1 MTTDKKMSDS
11 RDPLIHAD
19 SLPFPPRNEPAPSR
33 TADFRAAPSNPGKQ
47 DPAFDPWLLW
57 VTARRCWTWAVPLGC
72 VLAASAAYIVF
83 VQFVPEYKATHTLE
97 VNQDHVVFRDVLPT
111 GVLARTERQWITN
124 PLVLDP
130 VLADPRVRGAVT
142 LQNPETA
149 EQNLR
154 KNLEVADGGTKSLL
168 LISYV
173 DPDREAAAEVCNAV
187 VDSYLRL
194 RRTIDDRRVADLES
208 WIAPSI
214 EDWTAEMENH
224 QDRIRQISRHLF
236 GHAPDERVAALEQDL
251 SGLQG
256 LRRTLADKRV
266 QQELLRA
273 ELERKRV
280 VDAAWESALVP
291 IPDEPPPVEYEP
303 AIPSERAIAEFVEQA
318 PAVREV
324 QTKIGRTKAA
334 LLEMEENNLA
344 RLRQDTFRNLEN
356 KLDDLGQELEDVR
369 EGARQIAVEELQK
382 LAGQA
387 HQERIWERHQQRIAD
402 RQTEIVARQRNRDE
416 MMQRLNRL
424 DSEIDVLQTE
434 FEQEKRRLERSSDS
448 SVDLLFAKEDMAVAS
463 EVLSKLKSRVAAI
476 RTERRRG
483 DALTTVAPA
492 KPPRR
497 PLSEA
502 PWKKIFV
509 ISGGAFFLPF
519 LMGLV
524 WEFRTQRVTDIRKV
538 QDHLLVP
545 VVGEVSR
552 LPSGSG
558 AGRSQRIFEESIDS
572 LRANLFLSRHTAH
585 ARSITIASSMSGE
598 GKSSVASQLAVS
610 IAKASGET
618 VLLVDAD
625 LRSPDQH
632 DIFGLEMGPG
642 LSKVLRGDVKLDD
655 AIDTSLGDLVHVLPA
670 GRLTDSPQRLLN
682 PANVRELLDT
692 ALQSYRYVI
701 VDTAPVLAAGE
712 SLAVAASADV
722 TLLCVLRD
730 VSRIENIG
738 RTTRRLEAAGATL
751 AGTVF
756 SGVPVRQYAYR
767 YGDYR
772 YAAALDG

>member
-1 MTTDKKMSDS
+1 MSDD
-11 RDPLIHAD
+11 RGPVFD
-19 SLPFPPRNEPAPSR
+19 SSTPPFASPRHSSSAYASGYGSSPPKSE
-33 TADFRAAPSNPGKQ
+33 KQ
-47 DPAFDPWLLW
+47 GQAFDPWLLW
-57 VTARRCWTWAVPLGC
+57 VTARRCWTWAVPLGGI
-72 VLAASAAYIVF
+72 LAAAAAYVVF
-83 VQFVPEYKATHTLE
+83 AQFVPEFKATHTLE
-97 VNQDHVVFRDVLPT
+97 VNQDHVVFKDVLPT

-130 VLADPRVRGAVT
+130 VLADPRVRAALT
-142 LQNPETA
+142 LQDPESA
-149 EQNLR
+149 EGNLQ
-154 KNLEVADGGTKSLL
+154 KNLEVSDGGTKSLL
-168 LISYV
+168 LISYT
-173 DPDREAAAEVCNAV
+173 DPDREAAAEVCNAI

-214 EDWTAEMENH
+214 EDWTNEMENH
-224 QDRIRQISRHLF
+224 QARIRQISRQLF

-266 QQELLRA
+266 EQELLRA
-273 ELERKRV
+273 ELERKKV

-291 IPDEPPPVEYEP
+291 IPDDPPPVEYEP
-303 AIPSERAIAEFVEQA
+303 TMPSERAIAEFVNQDT
-318 PAVREV
+318 AVRDV
-324 QTKIGRTKAA
+324 QTRIQRTKAT
-334 LLEMEENNLA
+334 LLGMEEQRID
-344 RLRQDTFRNLEN
+344 RLRQDTYRSLQEKLTELE
-356 KLDDLGQELEDVR
+356 QELEDAKEATR
-369 EGARQIAVEELQK
+369 ETAIEELQK
-382 LAGQA
+382 LAGQVF
-387 HQERIWERHQQRIAD
+387 QEESWERHRRRIAD
-402 RQTEIVARQRNRDE
+402 RQAEIVSRGENRQE
-416 MMQRLNRL
+416 MQQRLLQL
-424 DSEIDVLQTE
+424 DSEIDVLQQE
-434 FEQEKRRLERSSDS
+434 FEDEKRRLERSSDS

-497 PLSEA
+497 PVAEA

-509 ISGGAFFLPF
+509 VSGGAFLLPF
-519 LMGLV
+519 LLGLG
-524 WEFRTQRVTDIRKV
+524 WEFRTQRVTDSQKV
-538 QDHLLVP
+538 QDQLMVP

-552 LPSGSG
+552 LPNG
-558 AGRSQRIFEESIDS
+558 ARSGRSQRIFEESIDS
-572 LRANLFLSRHTAH
+572 LRANIFLSRHTAN
-585 ARSITIASSMSGE
+585 ARSIAICSSMSGE

-610 IAKASGET
+610 IAKATGET

-642 LSKVLRGDVKLDD
+642 LSKVLKGDVELED
-655 AIDTSLGDLVHVLPA
+655 AINKSLGDLVHVLPA
-670 GRLTDSPQRLLN
+670 GRLTDSPQRLLG
-682 PANVRELLDT
+682 PAGMRDLLDS
-692 ALQSYRYVI
+692 ALETYRYVV

-712 SLAVAASADV
+712 SLAIAASVDV

-767 YGDYR
+767 YGDYH
-772 YAAALDG
+772 YAAALEG